1 MPGVICSR
9 QVLASPE
16 QKTMHEYQQ
25 AVSTLLKVVQEGQSL
40 TSSLSEAS
48 TPLAKQITYGVLR
61 EYYLLDHLCKCV
73 LDKPLPAKHL
83 DLKLLLFCGIYS
95 IRALKR
101 PSHTSVNAAVDAAAA
116 LRKPWSKSLVNAV
129 LRNYIRQRN
138 SLDDISGAGIEVQT
152 GHPEWLTTRI
162 RRAWPDNAEQIFSA
176 NNEQPPMVLRV
187 NKRKTTR
194 DNYLA
199 LLADNKINAKA
210 GSLVTSSIVLNSP
223 CPVDQLPG
231 FDDGWV
237 SVQDEASQL
246 AAYLLP
252 AAAKEAVLD
261 ACAAPGGKTCHLL
274 ERYPDINLVAND
286 KSQSRLSA
294 VNENLA
300 RLGFSCEVT
309 CMDLLDIKQRRFSKI
324 LIDAPC
330 SATGIIRRHPDIKL
344 LRRNSDID
352 KLCAMQSRL
361 ISAAWQ
367 LLVPGGELLYSTCSV
382 LPEENEDIV
391 SDFISSRDDVEVLPI
406 KVDAGFR
413 LQIGLQLLPAPT
425 AHDGFYYA
433 HLRKLPLKR
442 SEK

>member
-1 MPGVICSR
+1 MD
-9 QVLASPE
+9 
-16 QKTMHEYQQ
+16 EYQQ
-25 AVSTLLKVVQEGQSL
+25 AVSTLLKVVRKGQSL
-40 TSSLSEAS
+40 TRTLFEGS

-61 EYYLLDHLCKCV
+61 EYYLLDYLSNCV

-101 PSHTSVNAAVDAAAA
+101 PQHASVNAVVDATTA

-129 LRNYIRQRN
+129 LRNYIRRRDD
-138 SLDDISGAGIEVQT
+138 LDDISGASIEVQT

-162 RRAWPDNAEQIFSA
+162 LRAWPDDAEQIFRA
-176 NNEQPPMVLRV
+176 NNEQPPMVLRI
-187 NKRKTTR
+187 NEQKTTR
-194 DNYLA
+194 DNYLT
-199 LLADNKINAKA
+199 LLTANKINARP
-210 GSLVTSSIVLNSP
+210 GSLVTSSILLESP

-231 FDDGWV
+231 FEDGWV

-246 AAYLLP
+246 AAYLFP
-252 AAAKEAVLD
+252 AMAREKVLD

-274 ERYPDINLVAND
+274 EKYPDINLLAND
-286 KSQSRLSA
+286 KSQQRLLA
-294 VNENLA
+294 VHENLA
-300 RLGFSCEVT
+300 RLGLSCEVT
-309 CMDLLDIKQRRFSKI
+309 CTDLLEIKDRQFDKI

-352 KLCAMQSRL
+352 KLCATQSRL
-361 ISAAWQ
+361 ILAAWQ

-391 SDFISSRDDVEVLPI
+391 SSFMFGRTDVEALPI
-406 KVDAGFR
+406 NVDAGFKLR
-413 LQIGLQLLPAPT
+413 IGHQLLPTCNAY
-425 AHDGFYYA
+425 DGFYYA
-433 HLRKLPLKR
+433 RLHKLAKH
-442 SEK
+442 K